1 MVFSSALHSPTS
13 QGALALK
20 GHARKCALSVG
31 LELLLDMLLVGDS
44 NLCLSTIRPVE
55 KRKSVCE
62 HMGKREKNREKK
74 PQCLVGFN

>member
-1 MVFSSALHSPTS
+1 M
-13 QGALALK
+13 
-20 GHARKCALSVG
+20 G
-31 LELLLDMLLVGDS
+31 LELLLDMLPVGDS

-74 PQCLVGFN
+74 PQWLVGFN